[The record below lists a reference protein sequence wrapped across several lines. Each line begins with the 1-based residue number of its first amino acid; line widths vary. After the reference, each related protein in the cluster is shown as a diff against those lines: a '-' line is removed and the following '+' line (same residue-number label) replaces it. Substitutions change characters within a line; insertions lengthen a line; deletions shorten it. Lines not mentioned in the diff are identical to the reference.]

1 MPTNLKWFAHGL
13 LILRFIFK
21 RFQQMSVQPKLTR
34 FNQNV
39 LSKYQI
45 YDSIF
50 TTLPFDTI
58 NRTGVLLPLFHA
70 TCKKGFE
77 NGDDPTTIVESFF
90 EKYQARRPAD
100 SRIDLLFRFIQY
112 IERQVV
118 LFDAIEDAA
127 FPIVNNMDGIGTLR
141 SLKETAF
148 SGKKMDELRR
158 YLEEFKVRIVL
169 TAHPTQFYPGSVLGI
184 ITDLSKAIRAN
195 NLTEIRNLLG
205 QLGKTPFFK
214 KKKPTPY
221 DEAVS
226 LIWYLENVFYKSFG
240 QIYNYIQENIF
251 DGSEINND
259 ILNIGFWPGGDRDG
273 NPFVTPEITLQ
284 VAKRLKDTLIKN
296 YYRDARRLRRK
307 LTFEGV
313 EAKIVAI
320 ETELWKIITN
330 QESELTLEHFR
341 SEIETIKELII
352 NEHQSLYA
360 KEVNSYLNKIH
371 LFGFH
376 FASLDIR
383 QDSRKHAYF
392 FNNMVDALLENKSK
406 ILPSNYHELTE
417 KEQVKILSEIKGEL
431 DMSLIKDEETLKA
444 LNTMKA
450 IQTIQQTNGEK
461 AANRYIISNNQTT
474 LNVMQLFAMLK
485 LVAFHDKLT
494 VDIGPLFET
503 ITDLENAPSVM
514 EDLYTNPAYAAHLK
528 SRGNKQTIMLGFS
541 DGTKDGG
548 YLMANWA
555 IYKAKE
561 KLTEVSRKYG
571 IKVIF
576 FDGRGGPPA
585 RGGGKTHNFY
595 ASLGP
600 TIEDKEVQLTI
611 QGQTISSNFGTLESS
626 QYNLEQLISSGIKNR
641 ISDADL
647 RMLPENRAVMNDL
660 AERSYKAYSNFKAHP
675 KFISYL
681 EHMSTLK
688 YYAKTNI
695 GSRPS
700 KRGKSDSLVFEDL
713 RAIPFVGS
721 WSQLKQN
728 VPGFFGVGTALKHYE
743 DSGEFE
749 KVKTLFKT
757 SDFFKTLIANS
768 MMSLSKSFFDL
779 TRYMSEDPSYG
790 EFWNIIYTEYET
802 TKRLILKLTG
812 YTELMQ
818 EEPAGKASIAVRESI
833 VLPLLTIQQFAL
845 KKIQELEEADI
856 KDQEQFDV
864 YEKMVTRSLFGNIN
878 ASRNSA

>member
-1 MPTNLKWFAHGL
+1 
-13 LILRFIFK
+13 
-21 RFQQMSVQPKLTR
+21 MSVQPKLTR

-50 TTLPFDTI
+50 TTLPFETI

-77 NGDDPTTIVESFF
+77 NGEDPTAIIESFF
-90 EKYQARRPAD
+90 KKYQARRSPE
-100 SRIDLLFRFIQY
+100 SQIDLLFRFIQY

-127 FPIVNNMDGIGTLR
+127 FPVVNNMDGIGTLR

-148 SGKKMDELRR
+148 SENKLDELRR

-184 ITDLSKAIRAN
+184 ITDLSKAIKEN
-195 NLTEIRNLLG
+195 NLNNIKVLMA

-214 KKKPTPY
+214 KNKPTPY

-240 QIYNYIQENIF
+240 EIYDYIQHNIF
-251 DGSEINND
+251 DGKHIEND

-284 VAKRLKDTLIKN
+284 VAKRLNYTLIKN

-307 LTFEGV
+307 LTFNSV
-313 EAKIVAI
+313 ENKIVAI

-330 QESELTLEHFR
+330 QKTDFTLAHFKSEVES
-341 SEIETIKELII
+341 IKELLI
-352 NEHQSLYA
+352 NKHQSLYVP
-360 KEVNSYLNKIH
+360 EVNSFLNKIH

-383 QDSRKHAYF
+383 QDSRKHAQF
-392 FNNMVDALLENKSK
+392 FNTLVDTLIENKNG
-406 ILPSNYHELTE
+406 IFPDNYHDLSA
-417 KEQVKILSEIKGEL
+417 KEQVKILSEIKGEVNL
-431 DMSLIKDEETLKA
+431 SLIKDEETLKA

-450 IQTIQQTNGEK
+450 IKIIQETNGEK

-485 LVAFHDKLT
+485 LVAFQDELT

-514 EDLYTNPAYAAHLK
+514 EELYTNSEYAKHLK

-561 KLTEVSRKYG
+561 NLTEVSRKYG

-600 TIEDKEVQLTI
+600 TIEDEEVQLTI

-626 QYNLEQLISSGIKNR
+626 QYNLEQLISSGINNS
-641 ISDADL
+641 ISEADL
-647 RMLPENRAVMNDL
+647 SMLPENREVMTDL
-660 AERSYKAYSNFKAHP
+660 AERSYKAYSDFKAHE
-675 KFISYL
+675 KFIPYL
-681 EHMSTLK
+681 EHMSTLNF
-688 YYAKTNI
+688 YAKTNI

-700 KRGKSDSLVFEDL
+700 KRGKSDGLVFEDL

-721 WSQLKQN
+721 WSLLKQN

-743 DSGEFE
+743 DSGKFE
-749 KVKTLFKT
+749 KVQKLFKT

-779 TRYMSEDPSYG
+779 TRYMADDKEYG
-790 EFWNIIYTEYET
+790 EFWSIIYNEYET

-812 YTELMQ
+812 YKELMQ
-818 EEPAGKASIAVRESI
+818 EEPASKASIAIRESI

-845 KKIQELEEADI
+845 KKIQELQKAEV
-856 KDQEQFDV
+856 KDEEQFEI

>member
-1 MPTNLKWFAHGL
+1 
-13 LILRFIFK
+13 
-21 RFQQMSVQPKLTR
+21 MSTQPKLTR

-45 YDSIF
+45 YNSIF
-50 TTLPFDTI
+50 MTLPFDSITK
-58 NRTGVLLPLFHA
+58 TGVLLPLFHE
-70 TCKKGFE
+70 TCKNGFE
-77 NGDDPTTIVESFF
+77 NGEDPTTIVNTFF
-90 EKYQARRPAD
+90 KKYQARRSSD
-100 SRIDLLFRFIQY
+100 SQISLLFKFIQY

-127 FPIVNNMDGIGTLR
+127 FPVVNNMDGIGTLR
-141 SLKETAF
+141 SLKETA
-148 SGKKMDELRR
+148 SAEGKLETLQK

-184 ITDLSKAIRAN
+184 ITDL
-195 NLTEIRNLLG
+195 TEAVKENDLLRINDLLA

-214 KKKPTPY
+214 HKKPTPY

-240 QIYNYIQENIF
+240 SIYDYIQQNIF
-251 DGSEINND
+251 DGKQIDND
-259 ILNIGFWPGGDRDG
+259 IINIGFWPGGDRDG
-273 NPFVTPEITLQ
+273 NPFVTPEITLN
-284 VAKRLKDTLIKN
+284 VAKRLQETVIKN

-307 LTFEGV
+307 LTFHGV
-313 EAKIVAI
+313 EDKIASI
-320 ETELWKIITN
+320 EKELYKMILNEKSNLTLALFV
-330 QESELTLEHFR
+330 SELK
-341 SEIETIKELII
+341 EIKQII
-352 NEHQSLYA
+352 IEKHQSLYVS
-360 KEVNSYLNKIH
+360 EVNSLLNKIH

-376 FASLDIR
+376 FANLDIR
-383 QDSRKHAYF
+383 QDSRKHDQF
-392 FNNMVDALLENKSK
+392 FNDMVHALITNGSDIFPK
-406 ILPSNYHELTE
+406 NYHDLSEA
-417 KEQVKILSEIKGEL
+417 EQIQILSKVKGNVDL
-431 DMSLIKDEETLKA
+431 SLIQDEETLMA

-450 IQTIQQTNGEK
+450 IKTIQESNGEK

-485 LVAFHDKLT
+485 LVAFQDALT

-503 ITDLENAPSVM
+503 ITDLENAPAIM
-514 EDLYTNPAYAAHLK
+514 EALYTNPEYAAHLK
-528 SRGNKQTIMLGFS
+528 ARGNKQTIMLGFS

-555 IYKAKE
+555 IYNAKE
-561 KLTEVSRKYG
+561 NLTTISRKYG
-571 IKVIF
+571 ITAIF

-611 QGQTISSNFGTLESS
+611 QGQTISSNFGTLDSS
-626 QYNLEQLISSGIKNR
+626 QYNLEQLITSGIHN
-641 ISDADL
+641 SFSETDL
-647 RMLPENRAVMNDL
+647 SMLPENRDVMNDIAKL
-660 AERSYKAYSNFKAHP
+660 SYDAYVKFKAHP

-700 KRGKSDSLVFEDL
+700 KRGKAEGLVFEDL

-728 VPGFFGVGTALKHYE
+728 VPGFYGVGTALKKYE
-743 DSGEFE
+743 DAGEFD
-749 KVKTLFKT
+749 KAQHLFKT
-757 SDFFKTLIANS
+757 SDFFKTLIENS

-779 TRYMSEDPSYG
+779 TKYMSEDPEYG
-790 EFWNIIYTEYET
+790 EFWTIIFNEYET
-802 TKRLILKLTG
+802 SKRLILKLTG
-812 YTELMQ
+812 YKELMQ

-845 KKIQELEEADI
+845 KKIQELEKAEVRDEEQI
-856 KDQEQFDV
+856 KI
-864 YEKMVTRSLFGNIN
+864 YEKIVTRSLFGNIN